1 MDSQEEA
8 GNFSAKVRTCERNR
22 VWEATARG
30 LDSPVLSTGRGGG
43 WFSVVN
49 FVSDVPS
56 GHNTPAAS
64 DSFLLVKQLF
74 TPRLTFLKYKCFC
87 DSPKCE
93 CFLSLG
99 SSFLGGSCSAECLDP
114 WGGVRGGQGWGGE
127 VVGGSLGSSGLDVTG
142 VPGM

>member
-1 MDSQEEA
+1 MSGQS
-8 GNFSAKVRTCERNR
+8 GGGWKLFGQGPHTCERDR
-22 VWEATARG
+22 VWATARG

-56 GHNTPAAS
+56 GHDIPAAS

-99 SSFLGGSCSAECLDP
+99 SSFLGGSCSAECLTP
-114 WGGVRGGQGWGGE
+114 GEGGQ
-127 VVGGSLGSSGLDVTG
+127 GSLGSSGLMSLEFLVCERR
-142 VPGM
+142 PR